1 MWFMNTLGSEYGAA
15 LSLRE
20 ECGSICDIG
29 PDKTGYIVA
38 SCMGK

>member
-1 MWFMNTLGSEYGAA
+1 MWDTNTLGREYGAA

-20 ECGSICDIG
+20 ECGSTCDVESV
-29 PDKTGYIVA
+29 KTGYMVA